1 MNIIAFRSIRE
12 FYDKH
17 ASTKNSLRTWYTIL
31 KAQNWTK
38 PQDAVNTFGS
48 SNVDILKND
57 RLCID
62 VKGRNL
68 RVILSMNY
76 SKNTAFI
83 KWIGWHKEYDKL
95 GKEIHTINSTIK
107 RK

>member
-1 MNIIAFRSIRE
+1 MNIIAFRTIRE

-17 ASTKNSLRTWYTIL
+17 ASTKNSLRTWFTIL
-31 KAQNWTK
+31 KAQSWAK
-38 PQDAVNTFGS
+38 PKDAVDTFGAV
-48 SNVDILKND
+48 NVDILKNN

-62 VKGRNL
+62 VKGNNI

-76 SKNTAFI
+76 DKNTAFI
-83 KWIGWHKEYDKL
+83 KWIGWHKDYDKL
-95 GKEIHTINSTIK
+95 GDKIHTINATIK

>member
-1 MNIIAFRSIRE
+1 MNIISFRAIRE

-17 ASTKNSLRTWYTIL
+17 SVTKSSLRTWYTIL
-31 KAQNWTK
+31 KAQEWTK
-38 PQDAVNTFGS
+38 PQDAVRTFGAV
-48 SNVDILKND
+48 NVDVLKND

-62 VKGRNL
+62 VKGKNL

-76 SKNTAFI
+76 SKNTAFV
-83 KWIGWHKEYDKL
+83 KWIGWHKDYDKL
-95 GKEIHTINSTIK
+95 GDKIHTINSTIN